1 MLTIR
6 RKLISAFLIIALL
19 PVLIVAT
26 ITSHNVI
33 GQAES
38 DFIQTSSADI
48 AIVDQSFTN
57 FFDIVSYN
65 VSFLADT
72 AIVRATEKGDI
83 STYFDEARKPSQV
96 AMANGGR
103 EQEIFEL
110 FSAVGNNNPTLG
122 YVYMGAKNGQYL
134 EWPGTA
140 DYENWDPRTE
150 PWFDLGKAG
159 NFQVQRIDGYYW
171 EPDDAVY
178 VSVLKA
184 FKDEQEQFAGV
195 VAIDVS
201 VKALTEMVQKIK
213 FGDTG
218 FIMIVEGRGNIL
230 VDASNPE
237 NTFKSLNELNAPYLK
252 TIAATD
258 SGAVEVNIDG
268 ITYMAN
274 IVKSDTLGW
283 KFIGF
288 KQTDEIFSSASQLIW
303 VTVIVSS
310 LLIALF
316 IVLGIWFAKHIVD
329 PINEVK
335 DELKTL
341 AEGEGNLTTRLNIK
355 GKDETSQ
362 LASWFNQ
369 FISTT
374 QAMIS
379 EIKYDAEKI
388 NNISGSASESAV
400 KVADS
405 SNQQMIAIEQVVTAV
420 TEMAST
426 ANEVAKNCADTADVS
441 QQGLEA
447 SQNGKQVMNTSINSV
462 KQLGESIR
470 TSNQV
475 IQELEQETENINNI
489 LVTIQGIAEQ
499 TNLLALNAAIEAAR
513 AGEQGRGFAVVAD
526 EVRNLAKR
534 TQDST
539 GEINNIL
546 GQLTERTKTVSTNM
560 ETSLSQ
566 SHEAIAISEEV
577 RTVFDNIENSVQEIR
592 DMTTQIASAAEEQH
606 QVTEDINVN
615 VVAINDAA
623 SDMSA
628 LSSEVENNARE
639 QAELG
644 ENLSALVSNFK
655 TN

>member
-6 RKLISAFLIIALL
+6 SKLISAFLIIALL

-38 DFIQTSSADI
+38 DFIQTSTVDI
-48 AIVDQSFTN
+48 AIVDQSFSN
-57 FFDIVSYN
+57 FFDTVSYN
-65 VSFLADT
+65 VAFLADS
-72 AIVRATEKGDI
+72 AIVRATEKGEI
-83 STYFDEARKPSQV
+83 STYFDEGRQPSKV

-122 YVYMGAKNGQYL
+122 YVYMGNKDGQYL
-134 EWPGTA
+134 EWPGTNEYG
-140 DYENWDPRTE
+140 DWEPRNE
-150 PWFDLGKAG
+150 AWYKLGKEG
-159 NFQVQRIDGYYW
+159 NFNIRRIDGYYW

-178 VSVLKA
+178 VSVLKG
-184 FKDEQEQFAGV
+184 FKDEQGQFEGV

-201 VKALTEMVQKIK
+201 VKALTEMVQEIK

-218 FIMIVEGRGNIL
+218 FNMIVEGNGNIL
-230 VDASNPE
+230 VDASNPA
-237 NTFKSLNELNAPYLK
+237 NNFKALDKLDAPYFK
-252 TIAATD
+252 TLAGTD
-258 SGAVEVNIDG
+258 SGAREVEINGVS
-268 ITYMAN
+268 YMAN
-274 IVKSDTLGW
+274 IVQSETLGW

-288 KQTDEIFSSASQLIW
+288 KQTDEIFSGASQLIW

-310 LLIALF
+310 LLIAFF
-316 IVLGIWFAKHIVD
+316 IFVGIFFAKHIVD
-329 PINEVK
+329 PINAVK
-335 DELKTL
+335 QELKTL
-341 AEGEGNLTTRLNIK
+341 AEGEGDLTTRLNIK
-355 GKDETSQ
+355 SKDETSQ

-374 QAMIS
+374 QAMIR
-379 EIKYDAEKI
+379 EIKDNAEKI
-388 NNISGSASESAV
+388 NDISGNASESAA

-405 SNQQMIAIEQVVTAV
+405 SNQQLIAIEQVVTAV

-447 SQNGKQVMNTSINSV
+447 SQNGKQVMNTSIDSV
-462 KQLGESIR
+462 RQLGESIR

-546 GQLTERTKTVSTNM
+546 GQLTERTKTVSRNM

-566 SHEAIAISEEV
+566 SHEAIATSEEV
-577 RTVFDNIENSVQEIR
+577 RAVFDNIEHSVQEIR

-606 QVTEDINVN
+606 QVTEDINAN

-628 LSSEVENNARE
+628 LSSAVESNAKE
-639 QAELG
+639 QAHLG
-644 ENLSALVSNFK
+644 TNLSALVSNFK
-655 TN
+655 TG

>member
-6 RKLISAFLIIALL
+6 SKLISAFLVIALL

-33 GQAES
+33 SQAEA

-57 FFDIVSYN
+57 FFDVVSYN
-65 VSFLADT
+65 VSFLADST
-72 AIVRATEKGDI
+72 IVRATQKGEI
-83 STYFDEARKPSQV
+83 STYFGEARKPSQV
-96 AMANGGR
+96 AMTNGGR

-122 YVYMGAKNGQYL
+122 YVYMGNKDGQYL
-134 EWPGTA
+134 EWPGTN
-140 DYENWDPRTE
+140 DYGNWEPRNE
-150 PWFDLGKAG
+150 AWYKLGEAG
-159 NFQVQRIDGYYW
+159 NFNIRRIDGYYW

-178 VSVLKA
+178 VSVLKG
-184 FKDEQEQFAGV
+184 FKDEQGQFEGV

-218 FIMIVEGRGNIL
+218 FIMIVEGNGNIL
-230 VDASNPE
+230 VDANNPA
-237 NTFKSLNELNAPYLK
+237 NNFKALDSLKAPYFK
-252 TIAATD
+252 TIANTD
-258 SGAVEVNIDG
+258 SGAREIEINGVS
-268 ITYMAN
+268 YMAN
-274 IVKSDTLGW
+274 IIKSDTLGW
-283 KFIGF
+283 KFVGF
-288 KQTDEIFSSASQLIW
+288 KQTDEIFSGASQLIW
-303 VTVIVSS
+303 VTVVVSG

-316 IVLGIWFAKHIVD
+316 ILIGIFFAKHIVD
-329 PINEVK
+329 PINAVK
-335 DELKTL
+335 EELKTL
-341 AEGEGNLTTRLNIK
+341 AEGEGNLTTRLNVTS
-355 GKDETSQ
+355 KDETSQ

-374 QAMIS
+374 QGMIR
-379 EIKYDAEKI
+379 EIKLNAGSIHDV
-388 NNISGSASESAV
+388 SGTASSSAI

-426 ANEVAKNCADTADVS
+426 ANEVAKNCADTADIS
-441 QQGLEA
+441 QRGLQA
-447 SQNGKQVMNTSINSV
+447 SLNGKEVMNTSINSV
-462 KQLGESIR
+462 KQLGSSIE
-470 TSNQV
+470 TSNKV

-546 GQLTERTKTVSTNM
+546 AQLTERTKTVSSNM
-560 ETSLSQ
+560 ETSLAQ
-566 SHEAIAISEEV
+566 SNQAISLSEEV

-606 QVTEDINVN
+606 QVTEEINMN
-615 VVAINDAA
+615 IVAISDAA
-623 SDMSA
+623 SMMSA
-628 LSSEVENNARE
+628 LSSEVETSAKE
-639 QAELG
+639 QADLG
-644 ENLSALVSNFK
+644 ENLSDLVSNFK
-655 TN
+655 TD